1 MSCINVT
8 GRLFFAA
15 LCWCSF
21 LAQGL
26 AQSQQAEA
34 VVIDC
39 EKAEFAYLD
48 GNSEEALIYLKRCR
62 QQLPDYLPALTL
74 LAKIQTEYGR
84 YNLAVDTFQ
93 QALEQGA
100 DAELFAREWSRSLIA
115 ARQFESLIS
124 FTGFKAFTPTMRA
137 DWLKQRAVACRET
150 NNDNC
155 ARESYAALQL
165 LGEEL
170 EAALGFAELAI
181 ENKAW
186 QEAEKQLEV
195 AASMAR
201 NDIRVLLASGRLALY
216 QQHYDE
222 AFAFVDKA
230 SVLAPQ
236 DPLVLRTLVDVY
248 LAANQRAEAAN
259 TLDLILSLTPEDPFA
274 MLVRNSLNP
283 TDKYAEILANY
294 KARIEQ
300 LDKTTKAN
308 NQTLYYLE
316 GLVAYQSGSY
326 EQALKAF
333 TFLVKERAFYPQTL
347 TLLARTHVALKQPG
361 QAIVLLDPAQ
371 DTLLAEAPKSM
382 ALLIELF
389 IEDGKVFKA
398 LPAWRSFANR
408 YPQRLE
414 TGLLEV
420 KILFARGMQD
430 RAIQRLEQLQ
440 QSFPESEEVA
450 RVSAVALSFAGDYAK
465 ALRVVEQQLQHSA
478 QTPVWLNFK
487 GTLHLMSGD
496 AGNARMAFE
505 KALSREPNMVPAQ
518 ANLAWLDFYQGNK
531 SSALQSVEELVAQY
545 PAQLPLQQMYAGMLL
560 SSGQTELAQQRY
572 ESLYKQD
579 GTERSVIESLIAIYQ
594 QEGNTAGAIKMLTRL
609 IALEH
614 DTARNLLRRAQLYV
628 SQQESNR
635 ADLDI
640 YKALPLSNGDATLLL
655 GIANIS
661 IQSGNQR
668 LAVKSLQQARLINPD
683 DPLPPV
689 KLAELYLNQ
698 NQTEEAGKVL
708 QAASDMNNIPE
719 LWLLKGRLAEQQ
731 GQAVKASEYYH
742 HALRLNPEF
751 ELAYA
756 KLYGLTR
763 YDIGK
768 EAFEEALKKRVAA
781 APDNVFS
788 RSLLG
793 QYYYYEQ
800 RFREAEPHY
809 EQLYLTAS
817 EDSKKAGYA
826 RRLAQLYFHFDP
838 QKAIEYVAVAE
849 AINPA
854 DPYILPLKGWGLVQ
868 RNRMESGLKLL
879 REAYTRNGQDDD
891 TQYFLAHTL
900 NALGMR
906 EEARKFLTPLV
917 DTQAPSSYPLEIQQL
932 HQLLMTE
939 PD

>member
-1 MSCINVT
+1 MCCINVT
-8 GRLFFAA
+8 GRLFIAA

-21 LAQGL
+21 FAQGL

-74 LAKIQTEYGR
+74 LGKIQTEYSR

-100 DAELFAREWSRSLIA
+100 DAELFAREWSQSLIA

-124 FTGFKAFTPTMRA
+124 FTGFKAFTLAMRA
-137 DWLKQRAVACRET
+137 EWLKQRAVACRET

-155 ARESYAALQL
+155 ARESYAALKL

-170 EAALGFAELAI
+170 AAALGFAELAI
-181 ENKAW
+181 KNKAW
-186 QEAEKQLEV
+186 QDGEKQLRL
-195 AASMAR
+195 AASLAR
-201 NDIRVLLASGRLALY
+201 NDIRVLLASGRLMLY
-216 QQHYDE
+216 QQRFDE
-222 AFAFVDKA
+222 ALAFVDKA

-283 TDKYAEILANY
+283 NDKYAEILATY
-294 KARIEQ
+294 RARIEQ
-300 LDKTTKAN
+300 LDQTTKAN
-308 NQTLYYLE
+308 DQTLYYLE
-316 GLVAYQSGSY
+316 GLIAYQSGSY

-347 TLLARTHVALKQPG
+347 TLLARSHVALKQPG
-361 QAIVLLDPAQ
+361 QAIGLLEPEQ
-371 DTLLAEAPKSM
+371 DTLLAEAPESM

-389 IEDGKVFKA
+389 IEDGKNFKA

-420 KILFARGMQD
+420 KILFARGMQ
-430 RAIQRLEQLQ
+430 APAMQRLEQLL

-450 RVSAVALSFAGDYAK
+450 RVTAVALSFAGDYPK
-465 ALRVVEQQLQHSA
+465 ALSVVEQQLQHSA
-478 QTPVWLNFK
+478 QAPVWFNFK

-496 AGNARMAFE
+496 VGNARVAFE
-505 KALSREPNMVPAQ
+505 NALSHDPNMVPAR

-531 SSALQSVEELVAQY
+531 STALQKVEELATQY
-545 PAQLPLQQMYAGMLL
+545 PGQQPLQQMYAGMLL
-560 SSGQTELAQQRY
+560 SSGQTELAKERY

-579 GTERSVIESLIAIYQ
+579 STERSVIESLIAIYQ
-594 QEGNTAGAIKMLTRL
+594 REGDTAGAIKMLSRL
-609 IALEH
+609 IDLEH

-628 SQQESNR
+628 SQQELNR
-635 ADLDI
+635 ADLDL
-640 YKALPLSNGDATLLL
+640 YKALPLSNGDASLLL

-668 LAVKSLQQARLINPD
+668 LAVKSLQQARHINPD
-683 DPLPPV
+683 DPLPPI
-689 KLAELYLNQ
+689 KLAEIYLNH
-698 NQTEEAGKVL
+698 NQTEEADKVL
-708 QAASDMNNIPE
+708 QAASDFNHIPE
-719 LWLLKGRLAEQQ
+719 LWLLKGRHAEQQ
-731 GQAVKASEYYH
+731 GQAVKAGEYYH
-742 HALRLNPEF
+742 QALQLNPEF

-763 YDIGK
+763 FNIGK
-768 EAFEEALKKRVAA
+768 DTFEEALKKRVVE
-781 APDNVFS
+781 APDSVFS

-800 RFREAEPHY
+800 RFKEAVPHY
-809 EQLYLTAS
+809 EKLYLSAV
-817 EDSKKAGYA
+817 EDTKKAGYA
-826 RRLAQLYFHFDP
+826 RRLAQIYFHFEP
-838 QKAIEYVAVAE
+838 QKAIEYVDAAE

-854 DPYILPLKGWGLVQ
+854 DPYILALKGWGLVQ

-879 REAYTRNGQDDD
+879 REAYTRNGQDGD
-891 TQYFLAHTL
+891 TQYFLAYTL

-906 EEARKFLTPLV
+906 EEARKFLTPLA
-917 DTQAPSSYPLEIQQL
+917 DTQAPSTYPQEIQQL

>member
-1 MSCINVT
+1 MCCINVT
-8 GRLFFAA
+8 GRLFIAA

-21 LAQGL
+21 FAQGL

-74 LAKIQTEYGR
+74 LGKIQTEYSR

-100 DAELFAREWSRSLIA
+100 DAELFAREWSQSLIA

-124 FTGFKAFTPTMRA
+124 FTGFKAFTLAMRA
-137 DWLKQRAVACRET
+137 EWLKQRAVACRET

-155 ARESYAALQL
+155 ARESYAALKL

-170 EAALGFAELAI
+170 AAALGFAELAI
-181 ENKAW
+181 KNKAW
-186 QEAEKQLEV
+186 QDGEKQLRL
-195 AASMAR
+195 AASLAR
-201 NDIRVLLASGRLALY
+201 NDIRVLLASGRLMLY
-216 QQHYDE
+216 QQRFDE
-222 AFAFVDKA
+222 ALAFVDKA

-283 TDKYAEILANY
+283 NDKYAEILATY
-294 KARIEQ
+294 RARIEQ
-300 LDKTTKAN
+300 LDQTTKAN
-308 NQTLYYLE
+308 DQTLYYLE
-316 GLVAYQSGSY
+316 GLIAYQSGSY

-347 TLLARTHVALKQPG
+347 TLLARSHVALKQPG
-361 QAIVLLDPAQ
+361 QAIGLLEPEQ
-371 DTLLAEAPKSM
+371 DTLLAEAPESM

-389 IEDGKVFKA
+389 IEDGKNFKA

-420 KILFARGMQD
+420 KILFARGMQ
-430 RAIQRLEQLQ
+430 APAMQRLEQLL

-450 RVSAVALSFAGDYAK
+450 RVSAVALSFAGDYPK
-465 ALRVVEQQLQHSA
+465 ALSVVEQQLQHSA
-478 QTPVWLNFK
+478 QAPVWFNFK

-496 AGNARMAFE
+496 VGNARVAFE
-505 KALSREPNMVPAQ
+505 NALSHDPNMVPAR

-531 SSALQSVEELVAQY
+531 STALQKVEELATQY
-545 PAQLPLQQMYAGMLL
+545 PGQQPLQQMYAGMLL
-560 SSGQTELAQQRY
+560 SSGQTELAKERY

-579 GTERSVIESLIAIYQ
+579 STERSVIESLIAIYQ
-594 QEGNTAGAIKMLTRL
+594 REGDTAGAIKMLSRL
-609 IALEH
+609 IDLEH

-628 SQQESNR
+628 SQQELNR
-635 ADLDI
+635 ADLDL
-640 YKALPLSNGDATLLL
+640 YKALPLSNGDASLLL

-668 LAVKSLQQARLINPD
+668 LAIKSLQQARHINPD
-683 DPLPPV
+683 DPLPPI
-689 KLAELYLNQ
+689 KLAEIYLNQ
-698 NQTEEAGKVL
+698 NQTEEAGTVL
-708 QAASDMNNIPE
+708 QAASNFYNIPE
-719 LWLLKGRLAEQQ
+719 LWLLRGRLAEQQ

-742 HALRLNPEF
+742 HALQLNPEF

-763 YDIGK
+763 FDIGK
-768 EAFEEALKKRVAA
+768 DAFEEALRKRVAV
-781 APDNVFS
+781 APDSVFS

-800 RFREAEPHY
+800 RFKEAVPHY
-809 EQLYLTAS
+809 EALYLTAV
-817 EDSKKAGYA
+817 EDSRKAGYA
-826 RRLAQLYFHFDP
+826 RRLAQIYFHFEP
-838 QKAIEYVAVAE
+838 QKAIEYVDAAE
-849 AINPA
+849 EINPA
-854 DPYILPLKGWGLVQ
+854 DPYILALKGWGLVQ

-879 REAYTRNGQDDD
+879 REAYTRNGQDAD

-917 DTQAPSSYPLEIQQL
+917 DTKVPSTYSLEIQQL

>member
-1 MSCINVT
+1 MCCINVT
-8 GRLFFAA
+8 GRLFIAA

-21 LAQGL
+21 FAQGL

-74 LAKIQTEYGR
+74 LGKIQTEYSR

-100 DAELFAREWSRSLIA
+100 DAELFAREWSQSLIA

-124 FTGFKAFTPTMRA
+124 FTGFKAFTLAMRA
-137 DWLKQRAVACRET
+137 EWLKQRAVACRET

-155 ARESYAALQL
+155 ARESYAALKL

-170 EAALGFAELAI
+170 AAALGFAELAI
-181 ENKAW
+181 KNKAW
-186 QEAEKQLEV
+186 QDGEKQLRL
-195 AASMAR
+195 AASLAR
-201 NDIRVLLASGRLALY
+201 NDIRVLLASGRLMLY
-216 QQHYDE
+216 QQRFDE
-222 AFAFVDKA
+222 ALAFVDKA

-283 TDKYAEILANY
+283 NDKYAEILATY
-294 KARIEQ
+294 RARIEQ
-300 LDKTTKAN
+300 LDQTTKAN
-308 NQTLYYLE
+308 DQTLYYLE
-316 GLVAYQSGSY
+316 GLIAYQSGSY

-347 TLLARTHVALKQPG
+347 TLLARSHVALKQPG
-361 QAIVLLDPAQ
+361 QAIGLLEPEQ
-371 DTLLAEAPKSM
+371 DTLLAEAPESM

-389 IEDGKVFKA
+389 IEDGKNFKA

-420 KILFARGMQD
+420 KILFARGMQ
-430 RAIQRLEQLQ
+430 APAMQRLEQLL

-450 RVSAVALSFAGDYAK
+450 RVSAVALSFAGDYPK
-465 ALRVVEQQLQHSA
+465 ALSVVEQQLQHSA
-478 QTPVWLNFK
+478 QAPVWFNFK

-496 AGNARMAFE
+496 VGNARVAFE
-505 KALSREPNMVPAQ
+505 NALSHDPNMVPAR

-531 SSALQSVEELVAQY
+531 STALQKVEELATQY
-545 PAQLPLQQMYAGMLL
+545 PGQQPLQQMYAGMLL
-560 SSGQTELAQQRY
+560 SSGQTELAKERY

-579 GTERSVIESLIAIYQ
+579 STERSVIESLIAIYQ
-594 QEGNTAGAIKMLTRL
+594 REGDTAGSIKMLSRL
-609 IALEH
+609 IDLEH

-635 ADLDI
+635 ADLDL
-640 YKALPLSNGDATLLL
+640 YKALPLSNGNETLLL

-668 LAVKSLQQARLINPD
+668 LAIKSLQQARQINPD
-683 DPLPPV
+683 DPLPPI
-689 KLAELYLNQ
+689 KLAEIYLNH
-698 NQTEEAGKVL
+698 NQTEEADKVL
-708 QAASDMNNIPE
+708 QAASDFNHIPE
-719 LWLLKGRLAEQQ
+719 LWLLKGRHAEQQ
-731 GQAVKASEYYH
+731 GQAVKAGDYYH

-763 YDIGK
+763 FNIGK
-768 EAFEEALKKRVAA
+768 DTFEEALKKRVVE
-781 APDNVFS
+781 APDSVFS

-800 RFREAEPHY
+800 RFKEAVPHY
-809 EQLYLTAS
+809 EKLYLSAV
-817 EDSKKAGYA
+817 EDTKKAGYA
-826 RRLAQLYFHFDP
+826 RRLAQIYFHFEP
-838 QKAIEYVAVAE
+838 QKAIEYVDAAE
-849 AINPA
+849 AINPS
-854 DPYILPLKGWGLVQ
+854 DPYILALKGWGLVQ

-879 REAYTRNGQDDD
+879 REAYTRNGQDGD
-891 TQYFLAHTL
+891 TQYFLAYTL

-906 EEARKFLTPLV
+906 EEARKFLTPLA
-917 DTQAPSSYPLEIQQL
+917 DTQAPSTYPQEIQQL